1 MVTNPLPLS
10 RHSETSKSRLRMW
23 IHLLRAT
30 RFIEAEIRDRLRRE
44 CDVTLPRF
52 DVMAALYRKP
62 QGMLMSELSRFLMV
76 SNGNVTGIVDRLVE
90 NGQVIRAQRDG
101 DRRTWVVRLTPK
113 GLAEFETMAALH
125 EKWVNE
131 LLAELAPDEA
141 DTLAGMLKDLKT
153 DWEAKK

>member
-1 MVTNPLPLS
+1 MVTNTVQRAADTDSGKAHL
-10 RHSETSKSRLRMW
+10 RLW
-23 IHLLRAT
+23 IHLLRST

-62 QGMLMSELSRFLMV
+62 QGMLMSELSRYLMV

-101 DRRTWVVRLTPK
+101 DRRTWVVRLTPR
-113 GLAEFETMAALH
+113 GLEEFEAMATLH
-125 EKWVNE
+125 EGWVNE
-131 LLAELAPDEA
+131 LLKDLSPGEA
-141 DTLAGMLKDLKT
+141 DSLAAMLKDLKT
-153 DWEAKK
+153 DWETKK